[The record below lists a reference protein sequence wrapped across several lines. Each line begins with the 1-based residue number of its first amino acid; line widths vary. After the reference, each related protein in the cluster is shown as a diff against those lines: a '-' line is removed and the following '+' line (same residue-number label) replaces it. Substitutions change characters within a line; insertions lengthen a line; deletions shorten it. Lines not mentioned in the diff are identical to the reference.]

1 MTAPG
6 GGRIGMVA
14 CPGLQRGLEADL
26 EGLKQWGANGLVSL
40 VEAHELITLGITD
53 LEATLDRHGLWW
65 RHLPIKDRHTP
76 DEGFEKRWHSEG
88 TRLRRLLSAGDR
100 FCGALLGRSGT
111 NRHDRRPFVDRDGLQ
126 AGRCNSK
133 GARSATGS
141 NRNRKA
147 GAVLAHLHA
156 NPSGLSATQCA

>member
-100 FCGALLGRSGT
+100 FVVHCWAGLGRTGT
-111 NRHDRRPFVDRDGLQ
+111 IAARLLIEMGCRPADAIQKVREARPGAIETEKQELFLHTCTPTR
-126 AGRCNSK
+126 AG
-133 GARSATGS
+133 
-141 NRNRKA
+141 
-147 GAVLAHLHA
+147 
-156 NPSGLSATQCA
+156 